1 MVLDF
6 SGEGGIKYSLK
17 VYNNS
22 TKSWV
27 FYIYQRTPNQSDNDI
42 YSLVWMASPYKIGS
56 GSFMTF
62 IWSIDYSFFWFD
74 TGKLIEGVIPYMG
87 GSVSA
92 SLESNN
98 STTFNIEDNTPEFL
112 PTISGEPPYE
122 FLIMGGRDIPNS
134 AFSTGIGMSNSA
146 TFLQQSY
153 SNIQQEFSPDSTFW
167 VAATSQVQ
175 AMEVLSQSTIS
186 NTTMFTFPVNVYS
199 LTGTLGEDNLWIIS

>member
-1 MVLDF
+1 MILDF

-22 TKSWV
+22 TTNWF
-27 FYIYQRTPNQSDNDI
+27 FYIYQRMSNQSDNDI
-42 YSLVWMASPYKIGS
+42 YSLVWMASPYKIGP

-74 TGKLIEGVIPYMG
+74 TKKLMEGVIPFIG
-87 GSVSA
+87 GSISA
-92 SLESNN
+92 SLKSNN
-98 STTFNIEDNTPEFL
+98 STTFNIDDNTPEFL
-112 PTISGEPPYE
+112 PTISGDPPCE

-134 AFSTGIGMSNSA
+134 VFSTGIGMSNSA

-167 VAATSQVQ
+167 VAASSQIQ
-175 AMEVLSQSTIS
+175 TMEALKDTIS
-186 NTTMFTFPVNVYS
+186 NTTMFTFPINVYS